1 MPFSLKKEEQNIF
14 WMMQSIENQ
23 LRIDFF
29 QHKNTKKFLE
39 KQIQLVKEN
48 KISPFVAALEVL
60 NYHKSSF

>member
-1 MPFSLKKEEQNIF
+1 
-14 WMMQSIENQ
+14 MQSIENQ

-29 QHKNTKKFLE
+29 QHKNTKKFLDQ
-39 KQIQLVKEN
+39 QIQLVKEN